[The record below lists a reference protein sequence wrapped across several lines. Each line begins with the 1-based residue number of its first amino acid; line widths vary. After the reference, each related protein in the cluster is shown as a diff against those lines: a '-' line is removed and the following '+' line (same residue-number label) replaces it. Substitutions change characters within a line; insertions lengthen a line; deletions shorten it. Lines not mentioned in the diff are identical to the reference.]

1 MNPYDKRTNT
11 VALRTTKSQ
20 YEFLCDLSD
29 FLNISKSQLINLMIE
44 ISDHAIRSE
53 LTQDNSMQEY
63 AKCIQSWK
71 NLLYNNIGI
80 INMEN
85 I

>member
-44 ISDHAIRSE
+44 IADHSIRSE
-53 LTQDNSMQEY
+53 LNQDYDLQEY

-71 NLLYNNIGI
+71 DFLYNNIGI
-80 INMEN
+80 INMES